1 MECLIVDDD
10 QLICDLLD
18 HFCSKVEEIRNVT
31 TTNSGFE
38 SINLINRNIFDII
51 FLDYN
56 LPDVTGDKILTV
68 IPDDTAVIMI
78 TAHREFAAEAYNYE
92 KIVDYLVKPFDFT
105 RFFRSVQQ
113 AEKFLA
119 GKSREQSHLFVRD
132 GTKLVKIN
140 LNDVL
145 YFKAEA
151 NYVAIV
157 TSEKRILTLMTLK
170 ELVKR
175 LPKSFQRVHRSY
187 VVNLH
192 KVDLIEIG
200 TVKVRENE
208 IPVSGTYEKKLM
220 ARINLLN

>member
-1 MECLIVDDD
+1 MQCLIVDDD

-18 HFCSKVEEIRNVT
+18 HFCSKAEEIGEVT

-38 SINLINRNIFDII
+38 CINLINRNIFDIV

-56 LPDVTGDKILTV
+56 LPDVTGEEILAL
-68 IPDDTAVIMI
+68 IPDDTAVVMI
-78 TAHREFAAEAYNYE
+78 TAHREFAAESYNYE
-92 KIVDYLVKPFDFT
+92 NIVDFLVKPFDFA

-113 AEKFLA
+113 AQKFLS
-119 GKSREQSHLFVRD
+119 GKSSEQSHLFVRD
-132 GTKLVKIN
+132 GTKLVKID
-140 LNDVL
+140 LSQVL
-145 YFKAEA
+145 FFKAEA

-157 TSEKRILTLMTLK
+157 TAEKRILTLMTLK

-187 VVNLH
+187 IVNLQ
-192 KVDLIEIG
+192 KIDTIEIG
-200 TVKVRENE
+200 SVKINQNE
-208 IPVSGTYEKKLM
+208 IPVSNTYEKKLL

>member
-1 MECLIVDDD
+1 MQCLIVDDD

-18 HFCSKVEEIRNVT
+18 HFCSKVEEITNVT

-38 SINLINRNIFDII
+38 SINLINRNIFDIV

-56 LPDVTGDKILTV
+56 LPDVTGEEILAL
-68 IPDDTAVIMI
+68 IPSDTAVVMI
-78 TAHREFAAEAYNYE
+78 TAHKEFAAESYNYE
-92 KIVDYLVKPFDFT
+92 NIVDYLVKPFDFS

-113 AEKFLA
+113 AQKFLS
-119 GKSREQSHLFVRD
+119 GKSSEQSQLFVRD
-132 GTKLVKIN
+132 GTKLVKID
-140 LNDVL
+140 LNQVL
-145 YFKAEA
+145 FFKAEA

-157 TSEKRILTLMTLK
+157 TAEKRILTLMTLK

-187 VVNLH
+187 IVNLH
-192 KVDLIEIG
+192 KIDTIEIG
-200 TVKVRENE
+200 SVRINQND
-208 IPVSGTYEKKLM
+208 IPVSNTYEKKLL